1 MAHMRLIEE
10 QNLELKSNLEQLR
23 TEYVNQKN
31 ELEKALAKL
40 HNDGEYIKAL
50 EFDLEKAR
58 NLLRDKVLMND

>member
-1 MAHMRLIEE
+1 MRLIEE